1 MGKRMLR
8 RLAFL
13 AMALL
18 PLCVVGCGNKE
29 GEEPFPISVADAVLL
44 YEEEICPNESY
55 AEREED
61 RVFCRLE
68 IYQKEDNTIVVNAD
82 SNSAFFEGLQYTVEA
97 EEPLTQE
104 GIAVEWLTM
113 AGSAEASKENQKCAA
128 AVKLFENGEV
138 FHERTIYYIGSA
150 LEMAGEAIE
159 KTP

>member
-1 MGKRMLR
+1 MKKIMLR

-13 AMALL
+13 AMALF
-18 PLCVVGCGNKE
+18 PLCVAGCGSKE
-29 GEEPFPISVADAVLL
+29 GEEPVPISVADAVLL
-44 YEEEICPNESY
+44 YEEEICPNESD

-61 RVFCRLE
+61 KVFCRLE
-68 IYQKEDNTIVVNAD
+68 IYQKEDNTVVVNAD

-113 AGSAEASKENQKCAA
+113 AGTAEASKENQKCAA
-128 AVKLFENGEV
+128 EVTLSANGEV
-138 FHERTIYYIGSA
+138 FHERKIYYIGSA
-150 LEMAGEAIE
+150 LEMAADAVP